1 MVRPYRGHPPACTCV
16 DCQRRRS
23 ERGLGSSN
31 PPRRSDPPAE
41 SGAPPKPP
49 VRGKGTQ
56 PADSDDDDDRDLVT
70 CPTCEGRGEI
80 LGHWRRPEGDETI
93 RCPTCFRKGK
103 IPKDHPLL
111 RRPPSRERSERPEK
125 EPPGP
130 SSGQG
135 PGAPSGGG
143 SRPTTAQESPPGE
156 VDESVRRAYRQYRL
170 RKWRRRISRAVKVAA
185 LILVLVAIAS
195 PVLWHYSN
203 GAEWLDALS
212 MTREDIHVV
221 VDCPTKPAIVKDF
234 VLRNES
240 VPLGEGFPGY
250 SDAAL
255 AAMICR
261 GEYRSIFETLPP
273 ANETPQPAPPTATPL
288 PTGIVQD
295 GDGTP
300 TLPATRTP
308 FATRIPASI
317 PTARQIPPAAESAT
331 VISTPSESV
340 APRIRF
346 DSSFETVYYLV
357 SGTTTSAIFDSVES
371 QGPDYEQKTA
381 ETVYCTQARVRLF

>member
-1 MVRPYRGHPPACTCV
+1 M
-16 DCQRRRS
+16 
-23 ERGLGSSN
+23 
-31 PPRRSDPPAE
+31 
-41 SGAPPKPP
+41 
-49 VRGKGTQ
+49 
-56 PADSDDDDDRDLVT
+56 
-70 CPTCEGRGEI
+70 
-80 LGHWRRPEGDETI
+80 
-93 RCPTCFRKGK
+93 
-103 IPKDHPLL
+103 
-111 RRPPSRERSERPEK
+111 
-125 EPPGP
+125 
-130 SSGQG
+130 
-135 PGAPSGGG
+135 
-143 SRPTTAQESPPGE
+143 
-156 VDESVRRAYRQYRL
+156 
-170 RKWRRRISRAVKVAA
+170 
-185 LILVLVAIAS
+185 ILVLVAIAS

-221 VDCPTKPAIVKDF
+221 VDRPTKPAIVKDF

-371 QGPDYEQKTA
+371 QGPDYEQETA
-381 ETVYCTQARVRLF
+381 GQFTAGLTENNSSYEVQFLDYGRSCGLRSAVVSLRIVVTLPQHSNTSSLSDLQRQRWLEFTKGVEVHEQTHVDIHIRRTEAFKKRMEGLSQRFSDCETLESSLRAVWDLEAALNDEQQEAFHEAEEQISRRLRDPVQLQIDGNKIRLTEFEASLDQISSEIDALKPESTEGERRVSILKWPEGALLNLG